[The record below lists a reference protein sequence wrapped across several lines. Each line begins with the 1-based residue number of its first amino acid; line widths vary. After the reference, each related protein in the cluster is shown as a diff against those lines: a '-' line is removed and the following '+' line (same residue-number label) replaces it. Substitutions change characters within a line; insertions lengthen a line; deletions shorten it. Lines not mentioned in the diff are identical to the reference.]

1 MATNSIFHLK
11 LMTIV
16 KLIIPEPCDVL
27 GYMKTTFSTCYH
39 AYSKENEDMTPYN
52 KPGWILVENT
62 TKKDELNQL
71 CPKPWRYQRPAETD
85 TVPKWGR
92 FSLYPGGGFV
102 ADLGYENTTAIG
114 IIGVLHRN
122 EWLDRQSRAV
132 IIEFS
137 AFNPTTNLLVVAT
150 YFYEI
155 QPSGFK
161 GFFNKTYTIS
171 LYSKETGSH
180 QFYLICMLVFIIFV
194 LLFCG
199 RICYTVCKQ
208 GLQFFKFFWNW
219 VEILQVVFSVLT
231 VVMNIVRSSE
241 AVSII
246 RKMNK
251 NIYANVNFQE
261 VVALTEAENAVLGIL
276 VFLVSLKLLRLIR
289 YNKQVVVFSRTLKAS
304 ANLLSSFMVVFVI
317 GFVAFLHFGMLI
329 FETGSVKYS
338 SFLRATYFQLVLVL
352 GKVKKR
358 PIEELSEENR
368 VFGRLFASLI
378 LVSLTILFMNFFIAA
393 INDALLKA
401 KNSVLPNKLYELL
414 DEPGLEKDEVKKSF
428 FDRISKLIKQSTTT
442 SKNVSELPRMEAT
455 NSSLDAPLNAKTSVF
470 PKERRELVDGRGLRK
485 DALKK
490 VFFDRTSKLIKQS
503 TTANKNVL
511 ELSSKGATHTFLD
524 APLKAKNFVFPKDHR
539 ELVDGPGLEKDDLK
553 ERFFDKISTLIK
565 QSTTPNKNVSEVPR
579 KDAADTT
586 LEKYDRSETISQLR
600 REPLAKDV
608 TELKLNELREKEE
621 YVFQRL
627 DSIVRADYDED
638 DTFNLLCHQI
648 YLEKATGLLVVK

>member
-1 MATNSIFHLK
+1 
-11 LMTIV
+11 
-16 KLIIPEPCDVL
+16 
-27 GYMKTTFSTCYH
+27 
-39 AYSKENEDMTPYN
+39 
-52 KPGWILVENT
+52 
-62 TKKDELNQL
+62 
-71 CPKPWRYQRPAETD
+71 
-85 TVPKWGR
+85 
-92 FSLYPGGGFV
+92 
-102 ADLGYENTTAIG
+102 
-114 IIGVLHRN
+114 
-122 EWLDRQSRAV
+122 
-132 IIEFS
+132 
-137 AFNPTTNLLVVAT
+137 
-150 YFYEI
+150 
-155 QPSGFK
+155 
-161 GFFNKTYTIS
+161 
-171 LYSKETGSH
+171 
-180 QFYLICMLVFIIFV
+180 
-194 LLFCG
+194 
-199 RICYTVCKQ
+199 
-208 GLQFFKFFWNW
+208 
-219 VEILQVVFSVLT
+219 
-231 VVMNIVRSSE
+231 
-241 AVSII
+241 
-246 RKMNK
+246 
-251 NIYANVNFQE
+251 
-261 VVALTEAENAVLGIL
+261 
-276 VFLVSLKLLRLIR
+276 
-289 YNKQVVVFSRTLKAS
+289 
-304 ANLLSSFMVVFVI
+304 MVVFAI

-358 PIEELSEENR
+358 PIEELSEGNR
-368 VFGRLFASLI
+368 LFGRLFASLI

-442 SKNVSELPRMEAT
+442 SKNVSELPRKEAT

-470 PKERRELVDGRGLRK
+470 PKEHRELVDGRGLRK
-485 DALKK
+485 DDLKK

-511 ELSSKGATHTFLD
+511 ELSSKGAAHTFLD
-524 APLKAKNFVFPKDHR
+524 APLKAKNFVFPKEHR
-539 ELVDGPGLEKDDLK
+539 ELVDEPGLEKDDLK

-565 QSTTPNKNVSEVPR
+565 QSTTPNKNASEVPR

-586 LEKYDRSETISQLR
+586 LEKHDRSETISQLR

-648 YLEKATGLLVVK
+648 YLEKATGFLVVK